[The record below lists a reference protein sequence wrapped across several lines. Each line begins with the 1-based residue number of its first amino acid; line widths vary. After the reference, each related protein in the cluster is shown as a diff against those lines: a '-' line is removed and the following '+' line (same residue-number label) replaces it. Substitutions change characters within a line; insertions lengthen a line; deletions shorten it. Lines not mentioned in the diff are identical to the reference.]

1 MFTVP
6 EVMFDPS
13 LTLSPHVFLLAILFR
28 RQAFDSNL
36 NTDGPHGLSELQI
49 KEGENELPIYLKPE
63 LSEEFIFRRVEKTI
77 SGYQMSRAR
86 ISSHAMCKTVS
97 TIGVLA
103 GFEHPTI
110 SYSLRY
116 MAGNNMDQDGT
127 AHLSASLKSDT
138 NLLVQ
143 PT

>member
-13 LTLSPHVFLLAILFR
+13 LTLSPHVFLLAVLFR

-36 NTDGPHGLSELQI
+36 NADGPHGLSNLRI

-63 LSEEFIFRRVEKTI
+63 LSEDFVFRRVEKTI
-77 SGYQMSRAR
+77 SGYQMSRSP
-86 ISSHAMCKTVS
+86 IGTPAMCKTVS
-97 TIGVLA
+97 TIGMLA

-110 SYSLRY
+110 AYSLRY
-116 MAGNNMDQDGT
+116 MAGNNMDKDGT
-127 AHLSASLKSDT
+127 FDLSGPLSMVSPPQASH
-138 NLLVQ
+138 
-143 PT
+143 